1 MTYDR
6 KELETH
12 SFDYLMD
19 LLREEYPFK
28 SRSWY
33 EYYETKDEVIDKLM
47 ETSE

>member
-28 SRSWY
+28 SSSWY

-47 ETSE
+47 EASE